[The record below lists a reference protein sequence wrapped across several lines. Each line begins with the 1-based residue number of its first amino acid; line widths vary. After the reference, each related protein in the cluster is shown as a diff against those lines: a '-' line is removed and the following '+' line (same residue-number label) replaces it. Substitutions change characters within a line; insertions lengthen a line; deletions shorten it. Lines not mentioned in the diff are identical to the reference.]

1 MSSQIKVYIDGSE
14 VEFAVLSDFNFT
26 VNSVDD
32 INEYIDVEYDDM
44 VDAANELFNEQ
55 FKNNINVYSLDQ
67 SVLSTLKYSE
77 LPYCNKYPNSCVFI
91 LGKDISTN
99 HKYPMAL
106 TMYPIKI
113 SNQLFR
119 EGTNYSNGLSI
130 ETLSTEYSK
139 SYNQDT
145 NTITFHYVINFGRV
159 IDLNRIIMTRNIL
172 NSILA
177 SCSVNSASMR
187 YLDDDN
193 LVYIQ
198 LPIVESSGTVVSL
211 PGAVN
216 IGLSPFNASVYHF
229 LGSDGSIHA
238 VRLPTSSPGT
248 MVFNYLKK
256 VYNSTSNKYVISTK
270 YVNLRTIKFDDEPV
284 VVTYKDNNA
293 YSISNIPSMLIGW
306 TRAVDGDEED
316 GVINFPSCV
325 TVCDDAVVYAVND
338 TYSELTYFNQ
348 KNGKVD
354 DNHGDPLFSPLE
366 VQLVFRDK
374 NEELYRES
382 LDLSFLTE
390 GGNYNYFKTLEIN
403 EKVENSDPDKESEI
417 NALLITPVLLCAYY
431 RDTNTNDIYIA
442 VKTADNLTNEGAGP
456 FDWKKILVVHLRGNS
471 IVSIHTC
478 EDSDMQYGNTTSENM
493 QHIGGMFFKV
503 GGVMFFRM
511 GTNGCVND
519 TQNKYYRRVN
529 TWVISTDVL
538 TDEDEYPRRHIEF
551 TTITPLSNNSQIRS
565 KQAYGLV
572 PLGGNAGENK
582 FLHYDPVKDEYRVV
596 ELDTDTAPVMLDL
609 LLNNTVSTDS
619 VTIDISIQPNTDTG
633 GS

>member
-32 INEYIDVEYDDM
+32 INKYIDVECDDM

-55 FKNNINVYSLDQ
+55 FKNNIDVYSLDQ

-91 LGKDISTN
+91 LGKDISTD

-113 SNQLFR
+113 SNQLLQ
-119 EGTNYSNGLSI
+119 EGTNYRNGLSI

-139 SYNQDT
+139 SYNQNT
-145 NTITFHYVINFGRV
+145 NTLTFHYVINFGRV

-177 SCSVNSASMR
+177 SGYVNSASMR

-216 IGLSPFNASVYHF
+216 DGLSPFNASVYHF

-248 MVFNYLKK
+248 MAFNYLKK
-256 VYNSTSNKYVISTK
+256 VNNSISTK
-270 YVNLRTIKFDDEPV
+270 FVNLRTIKFDDRPV

-293 YSISNIPSMLIGW
+293 YYVIDIPYITIGW
-306 TRAVDGDEED
+306 TKVEGVDPED
-316 GVINFPSCV
+316 YVTNFPSCV
-325 TVCDDAVVYAVND
+325 TVCDDAVVYAVSD
-338 TYSELTYFNQ
+338 TYSVLEYSN
-348 KNGKVD
+348 KKYGKMD
-354 DNHGDPLFSPLE
+354 DRHGNPLLSPLV
-366 VQLVFRDK
+366 VQLVFQDID
-374 NEELYRES
+374 EVLHMEL
-382 LDLSFLTE
+382 LDLSFLA
-390 GGNYNYFKTLEIN
+390 GLPLDYFKTLKIN
-403 EKVENSDPDKESEI
+403 EKVENSDPDRESEI
-417 NALLITPVLLCAYY
+417 ITKLITPVLLCAYY
-431 RDTNTNDIYIA
+431 RDTNTNDSYLA
-442 VKTADNLTNEGAGP
+442 VKTARNLTSEGAGS
-456 FDWKKILVVHLRGNS
+456 FTWEKILVVHLRGNS
-471 IVSIHTC
+471 IVSACTC
-478 EDSDMQYGNTTSENM
+478 EDSDIQYGNTVSDNI

-519 TQNKYYRRVN
+519 TQTKYYKRVN
-529 TWVISTDVL
+529 TWIISTDVL
-538 TDEDEYPRRHIEF
+538 TDDNEYPKRHIEF
-551 TTITPLSNNSQIRS
+551 TTITPLTNNSQIRN

-596 ELDTDTAPVMLDL
+596 ELDTNTAPVMLDL

>member
-1 MSSQIKVYIDGSE
+1 
-14 VEFAVLSDFNFT
+14 
-26 VNSVDD
+26 
-32 INEYIDVEYDDM
+32 
-44 VDAANELFNEQ
+44 
-55 FKNNINVYSLDQ
+55 
-67 SVLSTLKYSE
+67 
-77 LPYCNKYPNSCVFI
+77 
-91 LGKDISTN
+91 
-99 HKYPMAL
+99 
-106 TMYPIKI
+106 
-113 SNQLFR
+113 
-119 EGTNYSNGLSI
+119 
-130 ETLSTEYSK
+130 
-139 SYNQDT
+139 
-145 NTITFHYVINFGRV
+145 
-159 IDLNRIIMTRNIL
+159 
-172 NSILA
+172 
-177 SCSVNSASMR
+177 MR

-193 LVYIQ
+193 IVYIQ

-238 VRLPTSSPGT
+238 VRLPTSSAGT
-248 MVFNYLKK
+248 MTFNYLKK
-256 VYNSTSNKYVISTK
+256 VYNSTTDKYVISTK

-284 VVTYKDNNA
+284 VVTYKDNKE
-293 YSISNIPSMLIGW
+293 YSILNIPSMLIGW
-306 TRAVDGDEED
+306 TRAVGGDEED

-338 TYSELTYFNQ
+338 TYSVLEYYN
-348 KNGKVD
+348 KKYGKE
-354 DNHGDPLFSPLE
+354 DNSHGDPVRSPLE

-382 LDLSFLTE
+382 LNLSFLAGVTLD
-390 GGNYNYFKTLEIN
+390 YFETLKIN
-403 EKVENSDPDKESEI
+403 EKVENSDHNRDSEI
-417 NALLITPVLLCAYY
+417 ITNLISPVLLCAYY

-442 VKTADNLTNEGAGP
+442 VKTAHNLTSEGAGS
-456 FDWKKILVVHLRGNS
+456 FNWKKILVVHLRGNY
-471 IVSIHTC
+471 IVSACTC
-478 EDSDMQYGNTTSENM
+478 EDSDMQYGNSTSENI

-519 TQNKYYRRVN
+519 TQHKYYRRVN

-551 TTITPLSNNSQIRS
+551 TTITPLTDTSQIRS

-619 VTIDISIQPNTDTG
+619 VTIDISIQPNTNTG